1 MLITHNYDFY
11 FFKEGYLRT
20 SCVQYDVKDFSNIF
34 MHLTNNAVQK
44 FSKNYGEFEDGNQL
58 SFDTF
63 NKYLKET
70 NSGVDF
76 YEVILPQMKMLT
88 KKAIFS
94 VRLSIGEEKT
104 KPRGKEK
111 LL

>member
-1 MLITHNYDFY
+1 
-11 FFKEGYLRT
+11 
-20 SCVQYDVKDFSNIF
+20 

-44 FSKNYGEFEDGNQL
+44 CSKNYGEFEDGNQL
-58 SFDTF
+58 SFDDF
-63 NKYLKET
+63 NKYLNEI

-94 VRLSIGEEKT
+94 VARLIRQEKSLIL
-104 KPRGKEK
+104 RV
-111 LL
+111 